1 MNSIKEV
8 IIMNSKLFAIKIPE
22 NEKIAMDYVAN
33 VTNNTLSKLFYKPIQ
48 DAIATNLGLILL
60 YKIDLRNSTK
70 LSDLHEDLM
79 SYKSL
84 QNRSLP
90 IIEDFVSLMLDKSIK
105 KSFWSIFSNIELNE
119 KEFLLYDLN
128 LAEIANYLGRE
139 YISHHGDFEEID
151 LNLARN
157 IFFNYML
164 MTYFNITALG
174 SINKLNNDWNNR
186 QPLVKQFQSQLI
198 SRYLNRF
205 QPKKV
210 EAIKLDEIMEVSEY
224 IE

>member
-1 MNSIKEV
+1 
-8 IIMNSKLFAIKIPE
+8 MNSKLFAIKIPE